1 MSRAVTV
8 SQINRYIANL
18 FKQDYTLSGI
28 QVKGEISGC
37 KYHYSGHIY
46 FTLKDAGAAISCVM
60 FSSQRKGL
68 DFTLEDGQ
76 SVIVTGQ
83 ISVFERDGRY
93 QLYARSIA
101 QDGVGR
107 LYEEYEKL
115 KKRLLAE
122 GLFDEQRKKP
132 IPRYASKIG
141 VVTAETGAV
150 IQDICN
156 VTYRRNPYVQLYLYP
171 AKVQGEGAAQTVI
184 EGIHYFEHTDVDT
197 IIIGRGGG
205 SVEDLW
211 CFNDEVL
218 ARVIADCTKPII
230 SAVGHE
236 TDTTISDYAADLR
249 APTPSAAAEL
259 AVYSWREME
268 IGLREY
274 RNDLRQAMHQIL
286 KVRKL
291 ELQKYMVLLQHVS
304 PEDILRQKR
313 LVLADSQERLQR
325 LMEKRLTD
333 AKHRL
338 ALYAEEMKGLSPLQ
352 KLQSGYTYTA
362 DEAGNHIDS
371 VRSLE
376 KGQHLTLTFA
386 DGQADVT
393 VDETREEGRPAAERW
408 RAEKGILVYYGKKD
422 HIRGIL

>member
-184 EGIHYFEHTDVDT
+184 EGIHYFEQTDVDT

-211 CFNDEVL
+211 CFNDEMLV
-218 ARVIADCTKPII
+218 RGIADCTKPII

-371 VRSLE
+371 VQSLE

-393 VDETREEGRPAAERW
+393 VDEIRE
-408 RAEKGILVYYGKKD
+408 
-422 HIRGIL
+422 

>member
-60 FSSQRKGL
+60 FSTQRRGL
-68 DFTLEDGQ
+68 GFTLEDGQ
-76 SVIVTGQ
+76 SVIVTGR

-93 QLYARSIA
+93 QLYAQSIV

-115 KKRLLAE
+115 KKRLLSE

-132 IPRYASKIG
+132 IPKFAFRIG

-184 EGIHYFEHTDVDT
+184 DGIRYFEKTDVDT

-211 CFNDEVL
+211 CFNDEAL
-218 ARVIADCTKPII
+218 ARVIADCSKPVI

-236 TDTTISDYAADLR
+236 TDTTISDYAADMR

-268 IGLREY
+268 IALREY
-274 RNDLRQAMHQIL
+274 QYDLKQSMDHTL

-304 PEDILRQKR
+304 PEDVLRQKK
-313 LVLADSQERLQR
+313 LYLAECQDRMHG
-325 LMEKRLTD
+325 LMEKQLVET
-333 AKHRL
+333 KHRL

-362 DEAGNHIDS
+362 DEQGGHIDS
-371 VRSLE
+371 VEQLQQ
-376 KGQHLTLTFA
+376 GQHLTLTFA
-386 DGQADVT
+386 DGQAGVT
-393 VDETREEGRPAAERW
+393 VDTINRQTNG
-408 RAEKGILVYYGKKD
+408 G
-422 HIRGIL
+422 

>member
-18 FKQDYTLSGI
+18 FTQDYTLSGI

-60 FSSQRKGL
+60 FSTQRRGL
-68 DFTLEDGQ
+68 GFTLEDGQ
-76 SVIVTGQ
+76 SVIVTGR

-93 QLYARSIA
+93 QLYAQSIV

-115 KKRLLAE
+115 KKRLLSE

-132 IPRYASKIG
+132 IPKFASRIG

-184 EGIHYFEHTDVDT
+184 DGIRYFEKTDVDT

-211 CFNDEVL
+211 CFNDEAL
-218 ARVIADCTKPII
+218 ARVIADCSKPVI

-236 TDTTISDYAADLR
+236 TDTTISDYAADMR

-268 IGLREY
+268 IALREY
-274 RNDLRQAMHQIL
+274 QYDLKQSMDHTL

-304 PEDILRQKR
+304 PEDVLRQKR
-313 LVLADSQERLQR
+313 LYLAECQDRMHG
-325 LMEKRLTD
+325 LMEKRLVET
-333 AKHRL
+333 KHRL

-362 DEAGNHIDS
+362 DEQGGHIDS
-371 VRSLE
+371 VEQLQQ
-376 KGQHLTLTFA
+376 GQHLTLTFA
-386 DGQADVT
+386 DGQAGVT
-393 VDETREEGRPAAERW
+393 VDTINRQTNG
-408 RAEKGILVYYGKKD
+408 G
-422 HIRGIL
+422 

>member
-184 EGIHYFEHTDVDT
+184 EGIHYFEQTDVDT

-218 ARVIADCTKPII
+218 ARVIAECTKPII

-274 RNDLRQAMHQIL
+274 RNDLRQGMHQIL

-325 LMEKRLTD
+325 LMEKRLID

-338 ALYAEEMKGLSPLQ
+338 ALYAEEMKGVSPLQ

-371 VRSLE
+371 VQSLE

-393 VDETREEGRPAAERW
+393 VDEIRE
-408 RAEKGILVYYGKKD
+408 
-422 HIRGIL
+422 

>member
-1 MSRAVTV
+1 MGRAVTV

-132 IPRYASKIG
+132 IPKYASKIG

-184 EGIHYFEHTDVDT
+184 NGIHYFEQTDVDT

-211 CFNDEVL
+211 CFNDEAL
-218 ARVIADCTKPII
+218 ARVIAACTKPII

-286 KVRKL
+286 KVRTL

-304 PEDILRQKR
+304 PEDVLRQKR

-371 VRSLE
+371 VQSLE

-393 VDETREEGRPAAERW
+393 VDEIRE
-408 RAEKGILVYYGKKD
+408 
-422 HIRGIL
+422 

>member
-46 FTLKDAGAAISCVM
+46 FTLKDADAAISCVI
-60 FSSQRKGL
+60 FSTQRRGL
-68 DFTLEDGQ
+68 GFTLEDGQ
-76 SVIVTGQ
+76 SVIVTGR

-93 QLYARSIA
+93 QLYAQSIVP
-101 QDGVGR
+101 DGVGR

-115 KKRLLAE
+115 KKRLLSE

-132 IPRYASKIG
+132 IPKFASRIG

-171 AKVQGEGAAQTVI
+171 AKVQGEGAAKTVI
-184 EGIHYFEHTDVDT
+184 DGIRYFEKTDVDT

-211 CFNDEVL
+211 CFNDEAL

-236 TDTTISDYAADLR
+236 TDTTISDYAADMR

-268 IGLREY
+268 IALREY
-274 RNDLRQAMHQIL
+274 QYDLKQSMDHTL

-313 LVLADSQERLQR
+313 LYLAECQDRMHR
-325 LMEKRLTD
+325 LMEKRLMET
-333 AKHRL
+333 KHRL

-362 DEAGNHIDS
+362 DEQGGHIDS
-371 VRSLE
+371 VEQLQQ
-376 KGQHLTLTFA
+376 GQHLTLTFA
-386 DGQADVT
+386 DGQAGVT
-393 VDETREEGRPAAERW
+393 VDTINRQTNG
-408 RAEKGILVYYGKKD
+408 G
-422 HIRGIL
+422 

>member
-184 EGIHYFEHTDVDT
+184 EGIHYFEQTDVDT

-211 CFNDEVL
+211 CFNDEML

-371 VRSLE
+371 VQSLE

-393 VDETREEGRPAAERW
+393 VDEIRE
-408 RAEKGILVYYGKKD
+408 
-422 HIRGIL
+422 

>member
-184 EGIHYFEHTDVDT
+184 EGIHYFEQTDVDT

-325 LMEKRLTD
+325 LMEKRLID
-333 AKHRL
+333 VKHRL
-338 ALYAEEMKGLSPLQ
+338 ALYAEEMKGVSPLQ

-371 VRSLE
+371 VQSLE

-393 VDETREEGRPAAERW
+393 VDEIRE
-408 RAEKGILVYYGKKD
+408 
-422 HIRGIL
+422 

>member
-68 DFTLEDGQ
+68 GFTLEDGQ

-184 EGIHYFEHTDVDT
+184 EGIHYFEQTVVDT

-371 VRSLE
+371 VQSLE

-393 VDETREEGRPAAERW
+393 VDEIRE
-408 RAEKGILVYYGKKD
+408 
-422 HIRGIL
+422 

>member
-150 IQDICN
+150 IQDICI

-184 EGIHYFEHTDVDT
+184 EGIHYFEQTDVDT

-371 VRSLE
+371 VQSLE

-393 VDETREEGRPAAERW
+393 VDEIRE
-408 RAEKGILVYYGKKD
+408 
-422 HIRGIL
+422 

>member
-122 GLFDEQRKKP
+122 GLFDEQRKKT

-184 EGIHYFEHTDVDT
+184 EGIHYFEQTDVDT

-211 CFNDEVL
+211 CFNDEML

-325 LMEKRLTD
+325 LKRLTD

-371 VRSLE
+371 VQSLE

-393 VDETREEGRPAAERW
+393 VDEIRE
-408 RAEKGILVYYGKKD
+408 
-422 HIRGIL
+422 

>member
-76 SVIVTGQ
+76 SVIVTGR

-93 QLYARSIA
+93 QLYAQSIV

-115 KKRLLAE
+115 KKRLLSE
-122 GLFDEQRKKP
+122 GLFDEQRKKQ
-132 IPRYASKIG
+132 IPRFASKIG
-141 VVTAETGAV
+141 IVTAKTGAV

-171 AKVQGEGAAQTVI
+171 AKVQGEGAAGTVI
-184 EGIHYFEHTDVDT
+184 DGIRYFEKTDVDT

-211 CFNDEVL
+211 CFNDEKL
-218 ARVIADCTKPII
+218 ARVIAACTKPII

-259 AVYSWREME
+259 AVYAWREFE
-268 IGLREY
+268 IGLSEY
-274 RNDLRQAMHQIL
+274 RYDLRESIEQIL
-286 KVRKL
+286 RVRKL

-304 PEDILRQKR
+304 PEDMLRQKR
-313 LVLADSQERLQR
+313 LYLADCQERLQR
-325 LMEKRLTD
+325 MMEQQLTET
-333 AKHRL
+333 KHRL

-362 DEAGNHIDS
+362 DESGSHIDS
-371 VRSLE
+371 VSRLTR
-376 KGQHLTLTFA
+376 GQHLMLTFV
-386 DGQADVT
+386 DGKAKVT
-393 VDETREEGRPAAERW
+393 VDEITGQ
-408 RAEKGILVYYGKKD
+408 KNGG
-422 HIRGIL
+422 

>member
-1 MSRAVTV
+1 MSRVVTV

-184 EGIHYFEHTDVDT
+184 EGIHYFEQTVVDT

-371 VRSLE
+371 VQSLE

-393 VDETREEGRPAAERW
+393 VDEIRE
-408 RAEKGILVYYGKKD
+408 
-422 HIRGIL
+422 

>member
-184 EGIHYFEHTDVDT
+184 EGIHYFEQTDVDT

-211 CFNDEVL
+211 CFNDEML

-352 KLQSGYTYTA
+352 KMQSGYTYTA
-362 DEAGNHIDS
+362 DEAGNHIDA
-371 VRSLE
+371 VQSLE
-376 KGQHLTLTFA
+376 KGQHLPLTFA

-393 VDETREEGRPAAERW
+393 VDEIRE
-408 RAEKGILVYYGKKD
+408 
-422 HIRGIL
+422 

>member
-184 EGIHYFEHTDVDT
+184 EGIHYFEQTDVDT

-218 ARVIADCTKPII
+218 ARVIVDCTKPII

-371 VRSLE
+371 VQSLE

-393 VDETREEGRPAAERW
+393 VDEIRE
-408 RAEKGILVYYGKKD
+408 
-422 HIRGIL
+422 

>member
-184 EGIHYFEHTDVDT
+184 EGIHYFEQTDVDT

-371 VRSLE
+371 VQSLE

-386 DGQADVT
+386 DGLADVT
-393 VDETREEGRPAAERW
+393 VDEIRE
-408 RAEKGILVYYGKKD
+408 
-422 HIRGIL
+422 

>member
-218 ARVIADCTKPII
+218 DRVIADCTKPII

-393 VDETREEGRPAAERW
+393 VDETRE
-408 RAEKGILVYYGKKD
+408 
-422 HIRGIL
+422 

>member
-1 MSRAVTV
+1 MSRVVTV

-393 VDETREEGRPAAERW
+393 VDETRE
-408 RAEKGILVYYGKKD
+408 
-422 HIRGIL
+422 

>member
-28 QVKGEISGC
+28 QVKGEISDC

-184 EGIHYFEHTDVDT
+184 EGIHYFEQTVVDT

-371 VRSLE
+371 VQSLE

-393 VDETREEGRPAAERW
+393 VDEIRE
-408 RAEKGILVYYGKKD
+408 
-422 HIRGIL
+422 

>member
-184 EGIHYFEHTDVDT
+184 EGIHYFEQTDVDT

-211 CFNDEVL
+211 CFNDEML

-325 LMEKRLTD
+325 LMEKRLTE

-371 VRSLE
+371 VQSLE

-393 VDETREEGRPAAERW
+393 VDEIRE
-408 RAEKGILVYYGKKD
+408 
-422 HIRGIL
+422 

>member
-1 MSRAVTV
+1 MRAVTV

-60 FSSQRKGL
+60 FSSQRRGL

-76 SVIVTGQ
+76 SVIVIGQ

-93 QLYARSIA
+93 QLYARSIV

-132 IPRYASKIG
+132 IPKYAAKIG
-141 VVTAETGAV
+141 IVTAETGAV
-150 IQDICN
+150 IRDICN
-156 VTYRRNPYVQLYLYP
+156 VSYRRNPYVQLYLYP
-171 AKVQGEGAAQTVI
+171 AKVQGEGAARTLI
-184 EGIHYFEHTDVDT
+184 DGIRYFEKTDVDT

-211 CFNDEVL
+211 CFNDEKL
-218 ARVIADCTKPII
+218 ARAIAACTKPVI

-236 TDTTISDYAADLR
+236 TDTTISDHVADLR

-259 AVYSWREME
+259 AVYSHRDLE

-274 RNDLRQAMHQIL
+274 SYDLKRLMEQKL

-304 PEDILRQKR
+304 PEDMLRQRK
-313 LVLADSQERLQR
+313 LYLADGQERLQR
-325 LMEKRLTD
+325 LMEKKVTQAR
-333 AKHRL
+333 HRL
-338 ALYAEEMKGLSPLQ
+338 ALYAEKMNGVSPLQ
-352 KLQSGYTYTA
+352 KLQSGYNYAA
-362 DEAGNHIDS
+362 DETGNHVDS
-371 VRSLE
+371 VSVLK
-376 KGQHLTLTFA
+376 KGQKLSLTFI
-386 DGQADVT
+386 DGKAEVT
-393 VDETREEGRPAAERW
+393 VD
-408 RAEKGILVYYGKKD
+408 KVKKAKSYM
-422 HIRGIL
+422 GG

>member
-184 EGIHYFEHTDVDT
+184 EGIHYFEQTDVDT

-371 VRSLE
+371 VQSLE

-393 VDETREEGRPAAERW
+393 VDETRE
-408 RAEKGILVYYGKKD
+408 
-422 HIRGIL
+422 

>member
-184 EGIHYFEHTDVDT
+184 EGIHYFEQTDVDT

-211 CFNDEVL
+211 CFNDEML

-352 KLQSGYTYTA
+352 KLQIGYTYTA

-371 VRSLE
+371 VQSLE

-393 VDETREEGRPAAERW
+393 VDEIRE
-408 RAEKGILVYYGKKD
+408 
-422 HIRGIL
+422 

>member
-184 EGIHYFEHTDVDT
+184 EGIRYFEQTDVDT

-371 VRSLE
+371 VQSLE

-393 VDETREEGRPAAERW
+393 VDEIRE
-408 RAEKGILVYYGKKD
+408 
-422 HIRGIL
+422 

>member
-93 QLYARSIA
+93 QLYARSIV

-132 IPRYASKIG
+132 IPKYASKIG

-184 EGIHYFEHTDVDT
+184 NGIHYFEQTDVDT

-211 CFNDEVL
+211 CFNDEAL

-325 LMEKRLTD
+325 LMEKRLTE

-371 VRSLE
+371 VQSLE

-393 VDETREEGRPAAERW
+393 VDEIRE
-408 RAEKGILVYYGKKD
+408 
-422 HIRGIL
+422 

>member
-122 GLFDEQRKKP
+122 GLFDEQRKKT

-184 EGIHYFEHTDVDT
+184 EGIHYFEQTDVDT
-197 IIIGRGGG
+197 IIRGRGGG

-211 CFNDEVL
+211 CFNDEML

-371 VRSLE
+371 VQSLE

-393 VDETREEGRPAAERW
+393 VDEIRE
-408 RAEKGILVYYGKKD
+408 
-422 HIRGIL
+422 

>member
-68 DFTLEDGQ
+68 DFTVEDGQ

-393 VDETREEGRPAAERW
+393 VDETRE
-408 RAEKGILVYYGKKD
+408 
-422 HIRGIL
+422 

>member
-122 GLFDEQRKKP
+122 GLFDEQRKKT

-184 EGIHYFEHTDVDT
+184 EGIHYFEQTDVDT

-325 LMEKRLTD
+325 LMEKRLID

-338 ALYAEEMKGLSPLQ
+338 ALYAEEMKGVSPLQ

-371 VRSLE
+371 VQSLE

-393 VDETREEGRPAAERW
+393 VDEIRE
-408 RAEKGILVYYGKKD
+408 
-422 HIRGIL
+422 

>member
-60 FSSQRKGL
+60 FSTQRKGL

-76 SVIVTGQ
+76 SVIVTGR

-93 QLYARSIA
+93 QLYARSIV

-115 KKRLLAE
+115 KKRLLSE
-122 GLFDEQRKKP
+122 GLFDEQRKKQ
-132 IPRYASKIG
+132 IPKFASKIG

-184 EGIHYFEHTDVDT
+184 DGIRYFEKTDVDT

-211 CFNDEVL
+211 CFNDEKL
-218 ARVIADCTKPII
+218 ARTIVACTKPII

-259 AVYSWREME
+259 AVYAWREFE
-268 IGLREY
+268 IGLSEY
-274 RNDLRQAMHQIL
+274 RYDLRETIEQIL
-286 KVRKL
+286 RVRKL

-304 PEDILRQKR
+304 LEDMLRQKR
-313 LVLADSQERLQR
+313 LYLADCQERMQRMMEQR
-325 LMEKRLTD
+325 LMET
-333 AKHRL
+333 KHRL

-362 DEAGNHIDS
+362 DENGSHIDS
-371 VRSLE
+371 VSQLT
-376 KGQHLTLTFA
+376 KGQQLMLTFA
-386 DGQADVT
+386 DGRAQVT
-393 VDETREEGRPAAERW
+393 VDEITGQ
-408 RAEKGILVYYGKKD
+408 KNGG
-422 HIRGIL
+422 

>member
-60 FSSQRKGL
+60 FSTQRKGL
-68 DFTLEDGQ
+68 DFMLEDGQ
-76 SVIVTGQ
+76 SVIVTGR

-93 QLYARSIA
+93 QLYARSIV

-115 KKRLLAE
+115 KKRLLSE
-122 GLFDEQRKKP
+122 GLFDEQRKKQ
-132 IPRYASKIG
+132 IPKFASKIG

-184 EGIHYFEHTDVDT
+184 DGIRYFEKTDVDT

-211 CFNDEVL
+211 CFNDEKL
-218 ARVIADCTKPII
+218 ARTIAACTKPII

-259 AVYSWREME
+259 AVYAWREFE
-268 IGLREY
+268 IGLSEY
-274 RNDLRQAMHQIL
+274 RYDLRETIEQIL
-286 KVRKL
+286 RVRKL

-304 PEDILRQKR
+304 PEDMLRQKR
-313 LVLADSQERLQR
+313 LYLADCQERMQR
-325 LMEKRLTD
+325 MMEQQLMET
-333 AKHRL
+333 KHRL

-362 DEAGNHIDS
+362 DENGSHIDS
-371 VRSLE
+371 VSQLT
-376 KGQHLTLTFA
+376 KGQQLMLTFA
-386 DGQADVT
+386 DGRAQVT
-393 VDETREEGRPAAERW
+393 VDEITGQ
-408 RAEKGILVYYGKKD
+408 KNGG
-422 HIRGIL
+422 

>member
-184 EGIHYFEHTDVDT
+184 EGIHYFEQTDVDT

-211 CFNDEVL
+211 CFNDEML

-236 TDTTISDYAADLR
+236 TNTTISDYAADLR

-371 VRSLE
+371 VQSLE

-393 VDETREEGRPAAERW
+393 VDEIRE
-408 RAEKGILVYYGKKD
+408 
-422 HIRGIL
+422 

>member
-184 EGIHYFEHTDVDT
+184 EGIHYFEQTDVDT

-236 TDTTISDYAADLR
+236 TDTTISDYVADLR

-371 VRSLE
+371 VQSLE

-393 VDETREEGRPAAERW
+393 VDEIRE
-408 RAEKGILVYYGKKD
+408 
-422 HIRGIL
+422 